1 MPARYTFLCLF
12 LDEKI
17 KAIKRKRR
25 AKERPKMAVM
35 VANLNIRKSSQ
46 RKNARASDLLI
57 KFLKV
62 VPKINTAEK
71 ESNTEYLMCDI
82 KIEASLTVPE
92 SFLVGRISKLT
103 RYTQIVLTKIPIK
116 KVVMTV
122 FHSLLEKL
130 VQDPIIKGRRRSGNF
145 ILSTFSPIVMSF
157 EIGSQRSS
165 IKKSP
170 EKIIVK
176 YFWSFILFHFNWKF
190 DSKSQ
195 LIESPNKERLIGT
208 LPRLM
213 LAARQE
219 IKKTYTFLCVVFF
232 SN

>member
-1 MPARYTFLCLF
+1 
-12 LDEKI
+12 
-17 KAIKRKRR
+17 
-25 AKERPKMAVM
+25 
-35 VANLNIRKSSQ
+35 
-46 RKNARASDLLI
+46 
-57 KFLKV
+57 
-62 VPKINTAEK
+62 
-71 ESNTEYLMCDI
+71 MCDI
-82 KIEASLTVPE
+82 KIETSLTVPE
-92 SFLVGRISKLT
+92 SFLVGRASKLT

-116 KVVMTV
+116 KVVIIV

-130 VQDPIIKGRRRSGNF
+130 VQDPIIKGSKRSGNF

-170 EKIIVK
+170 EKIKGK
-176 YFWSFILFHFNWKF
+176 YFSSFTFFHFNWKF

-195 LIESPNKERLIGT
+195 LIVSPIKEILIGT

-219 IKKTYTFLCVVFF
+219 IKKTYTFLCVVLF

>member
-25 AKERPKMAVM
+25 AKESPKMAVI

-46 RKNARASDLLI
+46 RKNARARALLI
-57 KFLKV
+57 KFLKAKH
-62 VPKINTAEK
+62 KISTAEK
-71 ESNTEYLMCDI
+71 DSNTEYLICDI
-82 KIEASLTVPE
+82 KIEASLMVPV
-92 SFLVGRISKLT
+92 SFLVGRTSKLT
-103 RYTQIVLTKIPIK
+103 RHTQIVLAKIPIK

-130 VQDPIIKGRRRSGNF
+130 VQDPIIMGRRRSGNF
-145 ILSTFSPIVMSF
+145 ILSTLSPIVVSF

-170 EKIIVK
+170 EKIMGK
-176 YFWSFILFHFNWKF
+176 YFWSFIFFHF
-190 DSKSQ
+190 
-195 LIESPNKERLIGT
+195 I
-208 LPRLM
+208 
-213 LAARQE
+213 
-219 IKKTYTFLCVVFF
+219 
-232 SN
+232 

>member
-25 AKERPKMAVM
+25 AKESPKMAVM
-35 VANLNIRKSSQ
+35 VANLNIRKNNQ
-46 RKNARASDLLI
+46 RKNASASGLLI
-57 KFLKV
+57 KFLKAM
-62 VPKINTAEK
+62 PRINTADNDN
-71 ESNTEYLMCDI
+71 STEYLMCDI
-82 KIEASLTVPE
+82 KIEASLMVPV
-92 SFLVGRISKLT
+92 SFLVGRTSKLT

-130 VQDPIIKGRRRSGNF
+130 VQDPIIMGSRRSGNF
-145 ILSTFSPIVMSF
+145 ILSTLSPIVMSF

-170 EKIIVK
+170 EKIKGK
-176 YFWSFILFHFNWKF
+176 YFWSFIFFHF
-190 DSKSQ
+190 
-195 LIESPNKERLIGT
+195 I
-208 LPRLM
+208 
-213 LAARQE
+213 
-219 IKKTYTFLCVVFF
+219 
-232 SN
+232 